1 MSEFSGTL
9 RERVTFQKAV
19 DASDGQGG
27 SRRVWQTMDSVWAH
41 VAVSDVAERLVAGR
55 TRDQQKYKITCRYPA
70 LLDPAW
76 RVAWRGQVMAI
87 TAIVAD
93 PDTPERVTLIAVAE
107 REQ

>member
-1 MSEFSGTL
+1 MSEFSGAL

-27 SRRVWQTMDSVWAH
+27 RQRAWQTMDSVWAH

-55 TRDQQKYKITCRYPA
+55 TRHSQKYKITCRRLA
-70 LLDPAW
+70 TLDSSW